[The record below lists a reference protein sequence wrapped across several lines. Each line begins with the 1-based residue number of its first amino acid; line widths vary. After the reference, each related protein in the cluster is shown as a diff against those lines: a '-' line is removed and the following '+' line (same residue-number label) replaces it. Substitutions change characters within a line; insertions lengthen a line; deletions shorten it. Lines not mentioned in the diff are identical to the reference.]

1 MAAAFQN
8 DFAFNQDA
16 FSGLH
21 AETMPSIFD
30 EPRYSPPRPCKDVP
44 EELASYAKAEDMAR
58 GMTLAPGC
66 RHYQMV
72 SGGFIFGDFIEA
84 LLRGQYLQAVE
95 MTISTYSLSRNNI
108 DSLRGLM
115 ESGHVQRLN
124 LIISAGQHSHELHGL
139 VPYLLA
145 QLDLP
150 DNRFQYAAAGT
161 HCKLCIFETLRG
173 NKVVLHGSAN
183 LRSSG
188 NLEQFVLEENPALYD
203 FNHAYQQRILA
214 RYGVIN
220 HAKPL
225 RSTKPLRHAALW
237 REVAPDSSVS
247 PIPV

>member
-1 MAAAFQN
+1 MATGFKA
-8 DFAFNQDA
+8 DFTFNQDA

-21 AETMPSIFD
+21 PDTMPSIFD
-30 EPRYSPPRPCKDVP
+30 EPRYSAPRACKDVP
-44 EELASYAKAEDMAR
+44 EELTNYAKAEDMAR
-58 GMTLAPGC
+58 GMALSPGC

-84 LLRGQYLQAVE
+84 LLREQHIQAVE

-115 ESGHVQRLN
+115 DSGHIEKLS

-139 VPYLLA
+139 VPYALE
-145 QLDLP
+145 QLDL

-161 HCKLCIFETLRG
+161 HCKLCIFETLQG
-173 NKVVLHGSAN
+173 NKVVMHGSAN

-188 NLEQFVLEENPALYD
+188 NIEQFMLEENPALYD
-203 FNHAYQQRILA
+203 FNHAYQQRILT

-220 HAKPL
+220 HNKPL
-225 RSTKPLRHAALW
+225 RGTKPLRHSALW
-237 REVAPDSSVS
+237 AEVAPEST
-247 PIPV
+247 P